1 MPNIQALILAAGRV
15 DELSLLTLDRPK
27 SAVPFG
33 GLYRVIDFALS
44 NLMHSRI
51 SQVGILSQYQST
63 SLITHIGNGESWDM
77 VGRHRKVSLL
87 PPSSGGRGCEWY
99 RGTADAVA
107 QNMEF
112 IVENEP
118 DLVLILSGDHIYHMD
133 YQELVHFHLAQ
144 KADLTVGFVKVPLKE
159 APRFGLGLI
168 EAKSGHPGGRLREYR
183 EKPAQPI
190 SPWASLTI
198 YLFRPQVLFEV
209 LKSPAGGSPPLEFG
223 RDILPEMVHH
233 YRVFGYRFNGY
244 WGYTRTLEEY
254 WQTHMDLLVS
264 RPKIRLPEW
273 QIRTNLEHERIAE
286 RQPVRIGP
294 RARLSQVILTPGC
307 EVEGQVRRSV
317 LFPGV
322 IVEEGALVEDS
333 ILFFDTRVGAGA
345 RLHKVITDKRVSIGE
360 GSRVG
365 GKDDL
370 SPNRVHPGLL
380 SSGLTL
386 IGHNT
391 DVPDRTAIGAN
402 CLLYPHLDRQAFP
415 GTSLP
420 SGEVLQ

>member
-1 MPNIQALILAAGRV
+1 MPNILALILAAGRV

-44 NLMHSRI
+44 NLMQSRI
-51 SQVGILSQYQST
+51 GRVGILSQYQST
-63 SLITHIGNGESWDM
+63 SLLTHIGTGESWDM
-77 VGRHRKVSLL
+77 NGRHRKVTLL
-87 PPSSGGRGCEWY
+87 PPSSGGKGCEWY

-112 IVENEP
+112 IVEDEP

-133 YQELVHFHLAQ
+133 YQELIHFHLAQ
-144 KADLTVGFVKVPLKE
+144 KADLTVGFVNVPLKE

-168 EAKSGHPGGRLREYR
+168 EKKGSPTGGRLLEYR

-190 SPWASLTI
+190 SSWASLTI

-209 LKSPAGGSPPLEFG
+209 LKSPETGSPPLEFG
-223 RDILPEMVHH
+223 RDILADMVHR
-233 YRVFGYRFNGY
+233 YRVFGYRFKGY

-254 WQTHMDLLVS
+254 WQTHMDLLVP

-273 QIRTNLEHERIAE
+273 EIRTNLEHERIAE
-286 RQPVRIGP
+286 RQPVRVGP
-294 RARLSQVILTPGC
+294 RARLTQVLLTPGC
-307 EVEGQVRRSV
+307 EVEGRVRRSV

-322 IVEEGALVEDS
+322 VIEEGAVVEDS
-333 ILFFDTRVGAGA
+333 ILLYDTRVGAGA
-345 RLHKVITDKRVSIGE
+345 CLKRVITDKRVTIGE

-365 GKDDL
+365 GEDL
-370 SPNRVHPGLL
+370 FDPLRSRPGPPAA
-380 SSGLTL
+380 GLTL

-391 DVPDRTAIGAN
+391 HVPPRTVIGSN

-415 GTSLP
+415 SDRLP
-420 SGEVLQ
+420 SGEILR